1 VRAFDVP
8 TLQNGSMADQTHIIH
23 PVLLPPDGFDA
34 VPFAVHRASTVIFPS
49 VAEMRARSWKDEF
62 SYTYG
67 LRGTPTS
74 FMLELQLAQI
84 EGARHC
90 LLCPSGLAA
99 ISLVNL
105 ALLKAGDEVL
115 IPENGYG
122 PNREQCEILLSSY
135 GIASRLYDPM
145 QATNLRFNANTRLIW
160 IEAPGSVTMEVPDVP
175 VLVQAA
181 KQHGVLTAFDNTYG
195 AGMAFK
201 PFDHGVDV
209 SVQALTKFQAGA
221 ADLLM
226 GSVTTR
232 NEALHQTLKFAHMR
246 LGFGVSP
253 EDVYLVLRS
262 LPTMKLRYGAS
273 DKAGREVAAWLAQQ
287 PQVSRVLHPAFESCP
302 GHDNWQRN
310 FTGAAGLFSV
320 LIDASYTQ
328 AQVDAFVDALKLFK
342 IGYSWAGPMS
352 LVVPYDIAAMR
363 PLTAAQ
369 LPGHV
374 LRFWIGLEEVSDLIA
389 DLEQSLTVHLPPTGK
404 S

>member
-1 VRAFDVP
+1 
-8 TLQNGSMADQTHIIH
+8 
-23 PVLLPPDGFDA
+23 
-34 VPFAVHRASTVIFPS
+34 
-49 VAEMRARSWKDEF
+49 MRARSWKDEF

-122 PNREQCEILLSSY
+122 PNREQCEILFSNY

-195 AGMAFK
+195 AGLAFK

-302 GHDNWQRN
+302 GHDNWQRH

-374 LRFWIGLEEVSDLIA
+374 VRFWIGLEEVSDLIA
-389 DLEQSLTVHLPPTGK
+389 DLEQSLTVHLPPSGK
-404 S
+404 SSY